1 MSGGIV
7 AIAVVIAAA
16 LSFALAGIVHARVAQ
31 TRAQRLSIEDYI
43 SARYS
48 SGTSATTATLVAS
61 AMGAWI
67 LYSPAEAG
75 TWGGLTALFGY
86 GLGSAA
92 PMLALIPLGTRM
104 RALVPDGHS
113 LTEFVWVRYGKGMY
127 VLTLS
132 IMLFYMFVFLAAE
145 TTGIAL
151 AVRLVAQA
159 PLPLTAALV
168 GLATVAYTAYGGLP
182 STIFTDRIQAAV
194 IIPLLVVVLTGV
206 VVAMGGGGA
215 VVEQVRTGAPALL
228 SLGHRPGIEAA
239 VTFVIAILAANLFHQ
254 GYWQRVYIARDGRV
268 LRRSLLAA
276 AAVVVPIVLLPG
288 LLGIVAVAGG
298 RAEVPSVAFFNLLLG
313 VSPAWLVLT
322 VLVLAVALAMSSI
335 DTLLNGLAAVFTSDL
350 ARLRPAGG
358 DRRLL
363 RWSRLFTVA
372 LAVAAIAVASR
383 GYSVL
388 YLFLVADLVCAAAMV
403 PVFAGLYAP
412 RLGGAAAM
420 VSTLAGVIAGVA
432 FFPDPGFTRGHLL
445 TSFALAASV
454 PAVITAALAS
464 TGRPFDWEQL
474 RTLVRPL
481 AGPSAAEVGKRSDP

>member
-16 LSFALAGIVHARVAQ
+16 LGFALVGVVHA
-31 TRAQRLSIEDYI
+31 RAQRLSIEDYI
-43 SARYS
+43 SARNS
-48 SGTSATTATLVAS
+48 AGTSATTATLVAS

-75 TWGGLTALFGY
+75 TWGGLTALVGY

-92 PMLALIPLGTRM
+92 PMLALIPLGGRM
-104 RALVPDGHS
+104 RALMPDGHS
-113 LTEFVWVRYGKGMY
+113 LTEFVWLRYGRGMY
-127 VLTLS
+127 ALTLGV
-132 IMLFYMFVFLAAE
+132 MLFYMFVFLAAE

-194 IIPLLVVVLTGV
+194 IMPLLVVVLTGV

-215 VVEQVRTGAPALL
+215 VVEQVRSGAPALL

-239 VTFVIAILAANLFHQ
+239 ATFVIAILAANLFHQ
-254 GYWQRVYIARDGRV
+254 GYWQRVYIARDDRV
-268 LRRSLLAA
+268 LRNALLAS
-276 AAVVVPIVLLPG
+276 AAVVVPVVILPG
-288 LLGIVAVAGG
+288 LLGIVAVASG

-313 VSPAWLVLT
+313 VAPAWLVLT

-350 ARLRPAGG
+350 ARMRPGEG

-363 RWSRLFTVA
+363 RWSRLITVA

-412 RLGGAAAM
+412 RFSGAAAM
-420 VSTLAGVIAGVA
+420 ISTLAGLIAGVA

-454 PAVITAALAS
+454 PAVITAALAFV
-464 TGRPFDWEQL
+464 GRPFDLERL

-481 AGPSAAEVGKRSDP
+481 ARPSGAEAELRSDR